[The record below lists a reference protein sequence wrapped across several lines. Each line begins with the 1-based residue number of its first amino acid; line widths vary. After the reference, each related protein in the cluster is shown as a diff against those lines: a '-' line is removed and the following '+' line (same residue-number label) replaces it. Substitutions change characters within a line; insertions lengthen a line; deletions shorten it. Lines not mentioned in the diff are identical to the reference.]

1 MMQLSPQ
8 TSKVVATFILTFLLF
23 SAFALTGFTI
33 PTADPSLNGLLLP
46 NQQQSCTGDVIMNG
60 GFETRDPADN
70 GIALNW
76 GRYSNGQAWFGWYD
90 ETWAEAVRTGQHAQL
105 MEIFQVE
112 ANILDRVMA
121 ISQTTTVAPN
131 TTYNLTLGAIMRSQA
146 PAQDRNNNE
155 FEMHWGVDFSG
166 QGNYQN
172 VQSWN
177 LMDLT
182 EQFRLGSTGEYPD
195 DKPLFYETITG
206 TVQTG
211 NSDRITLFIRGLK
224 KFPTGTEVNFDVDDV
239 SLCPV
244 AAVAVA
250 PAQQQQLVPTT
261 GAIVTRNIST
271 GAAIIGGLILIALGT
286 VAVRSLLSRK
296 DLL

>member
-33 PTADPSLNGLLLP
+33 PTSDPSLNNLLLP
-46 NQQQSCTGDVIMNG
+46 NQQQSCAGDVIMNG
-60 GFETRDPADN
+60 GFETRDPADHS
-70 GIALNW
+70 IALNW
-76 GRYSNGQAWFGWYD
+76 GRYNNGQAWFGWYD

-172 VQSWN
+172 VQTWN

-182 EQFRLGSTGEYPD
+182 EQFRPGSTGEYPD

-211 NSDRITLFIRGLK
+211 NSERITLFIRGLK

-244 AAVAVA
+244 AAVAAA
-250 PAQQQQLVPTT
+250 PAQQQLVPAT